1 MALGMNHVLW
11 FDAAGRLIT
20 AYRDG
25 RLYKRGLDHR
35 VMAKWRPWTI
45 GRPEYIRQDLT
56 DEEKRRLMEEVQAT
70 IQQVL
75 AALPADAPPAFRA
88 RFAQAARWDTVAY
101 DADRQRFLAT
111 YKPVPI
117 LPPDQYLA
125 LVLQATEGC
134 HYNRCTFCHFYRGRP
149 FHIKSEPEFRA
160 HIATVQDFLGAEA
173 GLRRTL
179 FLADANALVIPTAR
193 LLPLFTAINDSF
205 EIAPLQLSRAALA
218 RWKAI
223 HPQGSTGI
231 YSFIDA
237 FTGIHKPAEAFAELA
252 ARGLR
257 RIYIGMESG
266 HVPLLEWLRKPSMP
280 ADVRAVVLAAKAAN
294 VHVGV
299 IVMLGIGGA
308 RYAAGHVADTIAVV
322 NTLGLD
328 QDDILY
334 FSEFVDEVGS
344 EYAARAEVDGVQ
356 PLTGT
361 AVRAQ
366 ASAIR
371 AGLRFEH
378 APKIAAYDIREFLY

>member
-1 MALGMNHVLW
+1 
-11 FDAAGRLIT
+11 
-20 AYRDG
+20 
-25 RLYKRGLDHR
+25 
-35 VMAKWRPWTI
+35 
-45 GRPEYIRQDLT
+45 
-56 DEEKRRLMEEVQAT
+56 
-70 IQQVL
+70 
-75 AALPADAPPAFRA
+75 
-88 RFAQAARWDTVAY
+88 VAY
-101 DADRQRFLAT
+101 EADRQRFLKT

-160 HIATVQDFLGAEA
+160 HVAAVQGFLGAEA
-173 GLRRTL
+173 GLRRTI
-179 FLADANALVIPTAR
+179 FLADANALVIPMPR
-193 LLPLFTAINDSF
+193 LIPLFAAINDSF
-205 EIAPLQLSRAALA
+205 EIAASQLSGAALA
-218 RWKAI
+218 RWKAS
-223 HPQGSTGI
+223 HPLGITGI

-280 ADVRAVVLAAKAAN
+280 ADVRAVVQAAKSAK

-334 FSEFVDEVGS
+334 FSEFVDEAGS
-344 EYAARAEVDGVQ
+344 EYAASAEMDGVQ

-366 ASAIR
+366 ARAIR